1 MKRALPDASVT
12 NLATVE
18 RFGTINTRILKG
30 FKPLGALVCIPV
42 ECSNMAPRITV
53 KVWNANQPSRCNRHR
68 DAISIIRLFLC
79 HYGFASWMCSD
90 QGSLALLVS
99 GISTTHWAAHLC
111 RVPFPLA
118 VPQVFAHI
126 LTGARLLLV
135 PDDGIG
141 KTQTSACAEHSARKA
156 CQVGRIAPPSSRM

>member
-18 RFGTINTRILKG
+18 RCGTINTRILEG

-42 ECSNMAPRITV
+42 ECSNMAPCIAVR
-53 KVWNANQPSRCNRHR
+53 VWNANQPSRCNRHR
-68 DAISIIRLFLC
+68 DAISIIRIFL
-79 HYGFASWMCSD
+79 YQGVTTWMCSE
-90 QGSLALLVS
+90 QCGLALLVS
-99 GISTTHWAAHLC
+99 VISTTCFAAHLC

-135 PDDGIG
+135 SDDGIG